1 MSSRV
6 LRVAVV
12 AAWAALAGAGIFGAI
27 TPGFAADDSVRLQ
40 VVRLSAT
47 ANYSVP
53 GDTSPPRLDGYVGY
67 RVTITNVGRKLSGN
81 LVFRG
86 RTLVRDRTEKAVF
99 DSNDIPPSVPV
110 DPQCRTTNPSKT
122 AIACRIGRLAPGASF
137 GPFVVS
143 FKTPIKNVNGIFD
156 GPGQDFV
163 NFRGTLIEAE
173 DRDDFVDR
181 DLRNR
186 VTLAAQSDTQVTT
199 VCPPGGCTAFTGTNG
214 GIPNATDVHTTEV
227 VVPSGDRFTTVSI
240 VETKTG
246 SPAVPCTDN
255 VFECWTSQI
264 TIPGNSDPAPVPDL
278 LLTTS
283 STTATFDPYLTV
295 FLRQDISNIQF
306 SCGGGGIGIA
316 SFSVSSTCY
325 SRVPIESISVVYVR
339 DGETAENPVGLCEFS
354 EGFPLV
360 RGDGLPCIVNRTE
373 VTEPSHYYQWKL
385 INDRNGGW
393 GTR

>member
-137 GPFVVS
+137 GPFVEIGRAS
-143 FKTPIKNVNGIFD
+143 C
-156 GPGQDFV
+156 
-163 NFRGTLIEAE
+163 RE
-173 DRDDFVDR
+173 
-181 DLRNR
+181 R
-186 VTLAAQSDTQVTT
+186 V
-199 VCPPGGCTAFTGTNG
+199 
-214 GIPNATDVHTTEV
+214 
-227 VVPSGDRFTTVSI
+227 
-240 VETKTG
+240 
-246 SPAVPCTDN
+246 
-255 VFECWTSQI
+255 
-264 TIPGNSDPAPVPDL
+264 
-278 LLTTS
+278 
-283 STTATFDPYLTV
+283 
-295 FLRQDISNIQF
+295 
-306 SCGGGGIGIA
+306 
-316 SFSVSSTCY
+316 
-325 SRVPIESISVVYVR
+325 
-339 DGETAENPVGLCEFS
+339 
-354 EGFPLV
+354 
-360 RGDGLPCIVNRTE
+360 
-373 VTEPSHYYQWKL
+373 
-385 INDRNGGW
+385 
-393 GTR
+393 

>member
-12 AAWAALAGAGIFGAI
+12 AAWAALAGAGMFGAI

-264 TIPGNSDPAPVPDL
+264 TTPGNSDPAPVPDL

-295 FLRQDISNIQF
+295 FLRQDISNIQS
-306 SCGGGGIGIA
+306 SCGAETA
-316 SFSVSSTCY
+316 SFSISSTCY
-325 SRVPIESISVVYVR
+325 SRVPIESIRVVYVR
-339 DGETAENPVGLCEFS
+339 DGETTENDLAVCG
-354 EGFPLV
+354 EGDPQS
-360 RGDGLPCIVNRTE
+360 GPSSLPCIFARSE
-373 VTEPSHYYQWKL
+373 VRDGIEGPVLYYRWELRSKH
-385 INDRNGGW
+385 NGGW